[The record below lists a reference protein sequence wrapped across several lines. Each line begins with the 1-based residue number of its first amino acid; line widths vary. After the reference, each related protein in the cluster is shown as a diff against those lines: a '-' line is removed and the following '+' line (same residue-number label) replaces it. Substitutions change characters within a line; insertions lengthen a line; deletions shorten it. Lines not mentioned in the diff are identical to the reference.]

1 MDDHIYVRT
10 IKMSNRSL
18 RVALVQERP
27 DQPFYSGSAIKGNV
41 LLDVTEP
48 KSYKYVSIK
57 FVGRSYVYWEERR
70 TETSGNEQ
78 RHVTYRYRSEQSFAD
93 QDLMLWTCQQ
103 APDGKLPAAEYSWPF
118 SFTVPPLA
126 PSSFEGTV
134 GNIRYWLE
142 ARVGT
147 GLLKFD
153 HVVEV
158 VVPIHQLVKITD
170 PRLLLPERVE
180 AEKTLCCLCC
190 ASGPITLN
198 ASIPKTGFC
207 LRESFTLHVSIENG
221 SSRHITLE
229 ASIHQLVIYRAQSR
243 QRSNKKT
250 LAKYDSDPIEPR
262 SSREWDPTIEI
273 PVTEIVHAGSCE
285 NIEVQYSLVVS
296 ASVPGALDLSRSF
309 PLQLANCSVQQQ
321 EGQNPAFPAA
331 SGPGYPPSTPSAY
344 PPPATSGYPPPASS
358 AYPPQQPPGAPI
370 GWQPPNTGLPAEPD
384 AGQPPSG
391 KPPTVSNEDSDSSS
405 DDETGRLL

>member
-1 MDDHIYVRT
+1 
-10 IKMSNRSL
+10 MSNSTSSL

-27 DQPFYSGSAIKGNV
+27 DQPFYSGSSIRGNV

-57 FVGRSYVYWEERR
+57 FVGRSYVYWVVPKVG
-70 TETSGNEQ
+70 TF
-78 RHVTYRYRSEQSFAD
+78 RSEQSFAN
-93 QDLMLWTCQQ
+93 QDLVLWTCQQ

-118 SFTVPPLA
+118 SFTIPPLA
-126 PSSFEGTV
+126 PSSFEGTIRRAE

-142 ARVGT
+142 ART
-147 GLLKFD
+147 GLLKFN

-158 VVPIHQLVKITD
+158 AVPVQQLFKITD
-170 PRLLLPERVE
+170 PRLLLPESVE
-180 AEKTLCCLCC
+180 AKKTLCCLCC

-198 ASIPKTGFC
+198 ASMPKTGFC

-221 SSRHITLE
+221 SSRRITLE
-229 ASIHQLVIYRAQSR
+229 ASIHQLVIYKAQSR
-243 QRSNKKT
+243 QCSIKMT
-250 LAKYDSDPIEPR
+250 LAKYESDPIEPR

-273 PVTEIVHAGSCE
+273 LVTEIVHAGSCE

-296 ASVPGALDLSRSF
+296 ASIPKALDLSRSF
-309 PLQLANCSVQQQ
+309 PLQLANCSIQQE

-358 AYPPQQPPGAPI
+358 AYPPQQPPAAPI
-370 GWQPPNTGLPAEPD
+370 GWQPPNTGLPR
-384 AGQPPSG
+384 PPVG
-391 KPPTVSNEDSDSSS
+391 KPNVGQQLGGKSSESHNDSDSDSLS
-405 DDETGRLL
+405 DNETSRLL

>member
-1 MDDHIYVRT
+1 
-10 IKMSNRSL
+10 MSNSSL
-18 RVALVQERP
+18 RVALVKERP
-27 DQPFYSGSAIKGNV
+27 DLPFGYSVSGSTIRGNV

-48 KSYKYVSIK
+48 KSYQYVSIK
-57 FVGRSYVYWEERR
+57 FVGRSYVNWSEPKV
-70 TETSGNEQ
+70 GNF
-78 RHVTYRYRSEQSFAD
+78 RSKQSLAD
-93 QDLMLWTCQQ
+93 LDLMLWTCQQ

-118 SFTVPPLA
+118 SVTIPPLA
-126 PSSFEGTV
+126 PSSFEGSV

-158 VVPIHQLVKITD
+158 AVPVHQVVKITD
-170 PRLLLPERVE
+170 PRLLLPMRVE

-198 ASIPKTGFC
+198 ASMPKTGFC

-221 SSRHITLE
+221 SSRRITLE
-229 ASIHQLVIYRAQSR
+229 ASIHQLIIFRAQGR
-243 QRSNKKT
+243 QRLNKLT
-250 LAKYDSDPIEPR
+250 LAKYESDPIEPR
-262 SSREWDPTIEI
+262 ASREWDPTIEI
-273 PVTEIVHAGSCE
+273 PVNRIVPAGSCE

-296 ASVPGALDLSRSF
+296 ASIPRALNLSRSF
-309 PLQLANCSVQQQ
+309 PLQLANFSVQQE

-358 AYPPQQPPGAPI
+358 AYPPQQPPEGGNHQTPAYI
-370 GWQPPNTGLPAEPD
+370 RPPPDAEPD
-384 AGQPPSG
+384 VGQPTRG
-391 KPPTVSNEDSDSSS
+391 KSSESHNDSDSLS
-405 DDETGRLL
+405 DNETARLG